1 MEKST
6 FKKKWYNW
14 RMFALVIILA
24 GVFIK
29 FYVLEEKDEN
39 SPVAVQLELDKVA
52 FGSEQEV
59 EAFLGKGKLLSYYND
74 DNLNCQQCPKVS
86 YKDGKVEIIFINKA
100 ADRIT
105 LGGVSDYSFN
115 SKVILGLLDLKEDI
129 KPTISNQELIQWDN
143 YQKYSQISA
152 FGRKGK
158 IEYILIKAKARKNK
172 QTVD

>member
-1 MEKST
+1 
-6 FKKKWYNW
+6 
-14 RMFALVIILA
+14 
-24 GVFIK
+24 
-29 FYVLEEKDEN
+29 
-39 SPVAVQLELDKVA
+39 
-52 FGSEQEV
+52 
-59 EAFLGKGKLLSYYND
+59 
-74 DNLNCQQCPKVS
+74 
-86 YKDGKVEIIFINKA
+86 GKVEIIFINKA

-105 LGGVSDYSFN
+105 LSGVSDYSFN